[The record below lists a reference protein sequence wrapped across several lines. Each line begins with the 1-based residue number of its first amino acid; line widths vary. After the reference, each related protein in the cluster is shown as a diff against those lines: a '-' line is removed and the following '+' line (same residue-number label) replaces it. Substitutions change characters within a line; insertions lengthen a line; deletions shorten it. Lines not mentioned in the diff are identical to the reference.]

1 MSEEN
6 KKKEERIVVE
16 IDRSAELQRLQ
27 DDIRELELKNQE
39 YQNTLE
45 EISNRQFQ
53 ARCKKYKLDPN
64 STTPEELRDVELRH
78 SSTANVYA
86 PAQQTGV
93 PVNKQEYGEI
103 KSPDLPV
110 EFWEFDSLEDA
121 MKAIKEQASDPS
133 NPERQKEAQQIVQKL
148 AKRSLKHGGEWEMQ
162 GGLAGFE
169 KKGNKIIRRDKK
181 VKPTFKE
188 IEENE

>member
-16 IDRSAELQRLQ
+16 IDRSAEMERLQ
-27 DDIRELELKNQE
+27 NELKELELKNQE

-45 EISNRQFQ
+45 EIATRQFE
-53 ARCKKYKLDPN
+53 ARCKRYKLDPN
-64 STTPEELRDVELRH
+64 STSPEELKSVELKH
-78 SSTANVYA
+78 SSTA
-86 PAQQTGV
+86 PLSQAQLTGV
-93 PVNKQEYGEI
+93 PVDKQEYGEV
-103 KSPDLPV
+103 KSVDLPV

-169 KKGNKIIRRDKK
+169 KKGDKIVRHDKK
-181 VKPTFKE
+181 QKPTFKE
-188 IEENE
+188 VDKDEQ